1 MTLAEI
7 QAHNARIVAEVWKIK
22 RQSSRIVARRIC
34 DRLNDAEMLTTRGHA
49 WTTKSLY
56 RMLARQGR
64 LKLTYWREWQQTGDF
79 LTIPD

>member
-7 QAHNARIVAEVWKIK
+7 AAHNARIVAAVHAIK
-22 RQSSRIVARRIC
+22 RQMPRISARRIVAM
-34 DRLNDAEMLTTRGHA
+34 LNDAGMLTTRGHA
-49 WTTKSLY
+49 WTVKSLY

-64 LKLTYWREWQQTGDF
+64 LQLTHWREWQQTGDY